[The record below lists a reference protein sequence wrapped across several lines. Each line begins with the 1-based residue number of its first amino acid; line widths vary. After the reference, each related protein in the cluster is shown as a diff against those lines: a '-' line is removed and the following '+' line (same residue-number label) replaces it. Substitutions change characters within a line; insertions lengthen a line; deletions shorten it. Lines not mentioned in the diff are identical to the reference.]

1 MNTIGL
7 LEQLL
12 KSGQQMMQDK
22 TGAQGSAAG
31 SAGTGGLGGLGGL
44 GDLLGG
50 AGGTDRSTGAGGLG
64 GLLSG
69 AGGGAMVASVLGMLL
84 GRKGGSG
91 QALTY
96 GGLAALGSLAY
107 KAYTNWQANQ
117 AAAPQTEPQTLD
129 RLTSPQQVEEHTL
142 AILKA
147 MIAAAKADGQI
158 DEREDQ
164 LINERFKHESGNFA
178 IKQWLDQELQSPL
191 DAASVAAYATDTG
204 MAVEMY
210 LASVLVADE
219 ENPQERVYLD
229 ELATHLKLNSDLK
242 LALEKEVRQS
252 AAA

>member
-22 TGAQGSAAG
+22 PGAQGSASG
-31 SAGTGGLGGLGGL
+31 STGTGSLGGLGGL

-50 AGGTDRSTGAGGLG
+50 AGGADRSAGAGGLG
-64 GLLSG
+64 GLLTG

-117 AAAPQTEPQTLD
+117 AAAPQAEPQTFD
-129 RLTSPQQVEEHTL
+129 RLTSPQQIEEHTQ
-142 AILKA
+142 AMLKA

-158 DEREDQ
+158 DDRENQ
-164 LINERFKHESGNFA
+164 LISSELKKQGGDPA
-178 IKQWLDQELQSPL
+178 IRQWLEQELQSPL
-191 DAASVAAYATDTG
+191 DPASVAAYASTPE
-204 MAVEMY
+204 MAAEMY
-210 LASVLVADE
+210 LVSVLVVDD
-219 ENPQERVYLD
+219 ENPQERDYLD
-229 ELATHLKLNSDLK
+229 ALARHLKLDPDL
-242 LALEKEVRQS
+242 LVRLNAQIPQP
-252 AAA
+252 AAG

>member
-50 AGGTDRSTGAGGLG
+50 AGGTDRSAGAGGLG

-117 AAAPQTEPQTLD
+117 AAAPQAEPQTLE
-129 RLTSPQQVEEHTL
+129 RLVAPQEVEEHTL

-147 MIAAAKADGQI
+147 MIAAAKADGQV
-158 DEREDQ
+158 DEREYQ
-164 LINERFKHESGNFA
+164 LIVGELNKQTGDRA
-178 IKQWLDQELQSPL
+178 IKQWLEQELKSPL
-191 DAASVAAYATDTG
+191 DAASVAAYAATPG
-204 MAVEMY
+204 MAAEMY

-219 ENPQERVYLD
+219 ENPQERKYLD

>member
-50 AGGTDRSTGAGGLG
+50 AGGTDRSAGAGGLG

-117 AAAPQTEPQTLD
+117 AAAPQAEPQTLD
-129 RLTSPQQVEEHTL
+129 RLTSPEQVEEHTL
-142 AILKA
+142 GILKA

-158 DEREDQ
+158 DERENQ
-164 LINERFKHESGNFA
+164 LINERWKNQSGNFV

-210 LASVLVADE
+210 LASVLVVDD
-219 ENPQERVYLD
+219 ENPQERDYLD
-229 ELATHLKLNSDLK
+229 TLAAHLKLDPDLQVE
-242 LALEKEVRQS
+242 LEAQVRQS
-252 AAA
+252 AGA

>member
-31 SAGTGGLGGLGGL
+31 STGTGGLGGLGGL

-50 AGGTDRSTGAGGLG
+50 AGGAGRSAGAGGLG

-117 AAAPQTEPQTLD
+117 AAAPQAEPQTLD
-129 RLTSPQQVEEHTL
+129 RLTAPQQVEEHTL

-147 MIAAAKADGQI
+147 MIAAAKADGHI
-158 DEREDQ
+158 DEQEYQ
-164 LINERFKHESGNFA
+164 LIRGELDKQGGDPA
-178 IKQWLDQELQSPL
+178 IKQWLEQELKSSV
-191 DAASVAAYATDTG
+191 DAASVATCATNPG
-204 MAVEMY
+204 MAAEIY
-210 LASVLVADE
+210 LASVLVVDD
-219 ENPQERVYLD
+219 ENPQERDYLKA
-229 ELATHLKLNSDLK
+229 LAAHLRLDPNLQVE
-242 LALEKEVRQS
+242 LEKEVRHS
-252 AAA
+252 AAV

>member
-50 AGGTDRSTGAGGLG
+50 AGGTDRSAGAGGLG

-129 RLTSPQQVEEHTL
+129 RLTSPEQVEEHTL
-142 AILKA
+142 GILKA

-158 DEREDQ
+158 DERENQ
-164 LINERFKHESGNFA
+164 LINERWKNQSGNFV

-204 MAVEMY
+204 MAAEMY
-210 LASVLVADE
+210 LASVLVVDD
-219 ENPQERVYLD
+219 ENPQERDYLD
-229 ELATHLKLNSDLK
+229 TLAAHLKLDPDLQVE
-242 LALEKEVRQS
+242 LEAQVRQS
-252 AAA
+252 AGA

>member
-22 TGAQGSAAG
+22 TGTQGNAAG
-31 SAGTGGLGGLGGL
+31 STGTGGLGGLGGL

-50 AGGTDRSTGAGGLG
+50 ASGAGRSAGAGGLG

-117 AAAPQTEPQTLD
+117 ATAPQAEPQTLD
-129 RLTSPQQVEEHTL
+129 RLTAPQQVEEHTL

-147 MIAAAKADGQI
+147 MIAAAKADGQL
-158 DEREDQ
+158 DDRENQ
-164 LINERFKHESGNFA
+164 LISGELSKQGGDPA
-178 IKQWLDQELQSPL
+178 IEQWLQQELKSPL
-191 DAASVAAYATDTG
+191 DAASVAACAVTPE
-204 MAVEMY
+204 MAAEMY

-219 ENPQERVYLD
+219 ANDQEREYLD
-229 ELATHLKLNSDLK
+229 ALAGHLKLDPDLQV
-242 LALEKEVRQS
+242 ALEAQIRQS
-252 AAA
+252 AAS

>member
-31 SAGTGGLGGLGGL
+31 STGTGGLGGLGGL

-50 AGGTDRSTGAGGLG
+50 AGGAGRSAGAGGLG

-117 AAAPQTEPQTLD
+117 AAAPQSEAQTLD
-129 RLTSPQQVEEHTL
+129 RLTAPQQVEEHTL
-142 AILKA
+142 AILTA

-158 DEREDQ
+158 DDREHQ
-164 LINERFKHESGNFA
+164 LISGELKKQGGDPA
-178 IKQWLDQELQSPL
+178 IRQWLEQELNSPL
-191 DAASVAAYATDTG
+191 DAAKVAAYAATPE
-204 MAVEMY
+204 MAAEMY
-210 LASVLVADE
+210 LASVLVVDDE
-219 ENPQERVYLD
+219 QPQERDYLD
-229 ELATHLKLNSDLK
+229 LLAAHLKLDPDLQVE
-242 LALEKEVRQS
+242 LEKQVRQS
-252 AAA
+252 AAG

>member
-50 AGGTDRSTGAGGLG
+50 AGGTDRSAGAGGLG

-117 AAAPQTEPQTLD
+117 AAAPQAEPQTLD
-129 RLTSPQQVEEHTL
+129 RLVAPQQVEEHTL

-158 DEREDQ
+158 DEREHQ
-164 LINERFKHESGNFA
+164 LISGELSKQSGDPA
-178 IKQWLDQELQSPL
+178 IKQWLEKELQAPL
-191 DAASVAAYATDTG
+191 DAASVADCATDTG
-204 MAVEMY
+204 MAAEMY
-210 LASVLVADE
+210 LASVLVVDE
-219 ENPQERVYLD
+219 ENTQERDYLD
-229 ELATHLKLNSDLK
+229 TLAAHLKLDPDLQVE
-242 LALEKEVRQS
+242 LEAQVRQS
-252 AAA
+252 AGA